1 MKEKTSVVCNALI
14 GCMLLVS
21 SQGVFA
27 QAENP
32 LKDPGFEQQLP
43 SKQGGWTLFDQ
54 SRYSSDHARSGK
66 QSMFNWGFSRIL
78 PSPPFV
84 LGTASGSFQE
94 FAASPGSRWQLT
106 GYGMTPD
113 PLKGVPAFGILQL
126 SFFDARGNDLGTVE
140 TSGSKTKAKTS
151 NQVNS
156 QSPVGEWLL
165 LDTGIATAPA
175 NTTRVHAF
183 TLYVDYSGKGIAQ
196 GVYFDDL
203 KLCALDGGQTDCK

>member
-54 SRYSSDHARSGK
+54 SRYSSDHARSGR

-106 GYGMTPD
+106 GYGMTPLR
-113 PLKGVPAFGILQL
+113 PVAARPRPRLRIRSTARARSENGCCWIPASQPRRPTPPGFMPSPFMSTTPVRGSPRGSILM
-126 SFFDARGNDLGTVE
+126 T
-140 TSGSKTKAKTS
+140 
-151 NQVNS
+151 
-156 QSPVGEWLL
+156 
-165 LDTGIATAPA
+165 
-175 NTTRVHAF
+175 
-183 TLYVDYSGKGIAQ
+183 
-196 GVYFDDL
+196 
-203 KLCALDGGQTDCK
+203 